1 MPKPQ
6 QPRFSD
12 EPTTELVVG
21 MVADARDLA
30 LVHLNRLQR
39 ELRSDLRNLGDL
51 LKARLLTVGGLLV
64 AMILAALALAFGL
77 VDALGIPLWGS
88 LGAVSLAIVAA
99 SLYGHRRAS
108 RPTREID
115 LVPDDA
121 LADAKRDVQKLVRST
136 EQLTAD

>member
-1 MPKPQ
+1 MQKQ
-6 QPRFSD
+6 QPRYSD

-39 ELRSDLRNLGDL
+39 EMRSDLGNLGDL

-64 AMILAALALAFGL
+64 AMLLASLALAFGL
-77 VDALGIPLWGS
+77 ADALGIPLWAS
-88 LGAVSLAIVAA
+88 LGGVSVLVAA
-99 SLYGHRRAS
+99 LSIFWHRRSS
-108 RPTREID
+108 RPSKDID

-121 LADAKRDVQKLVRST
+121 LADARRDVAKLVKST
-136 EQLTAD
+136 ETLTAD